1 MRDDLPSGT
10 DPWGERL
17 PRRLGLLSAWAVLV
31 GSTIGSGIFRTP
43 AVVAERVDAPG
54 LFIAGWILG
63 GVIALAGA
71 LTIAELAAMFPRTGG
86 IYVYVREAFGP
97 LPAFL
102 FGWAE
107 FVVIRPAAYGAI
119 AITSAEY
126 FWRLAGVDGGMAPGG
141 LPLTLAQLTAAGF
154 IVLVAAVNYRGIH
167 VGAIVQNASTFFKV
181 AALALLIV
189 LGFVLPHAAPVA
201 PVAPIAPSLPPLAG
215 FGIALVAIL
224 WAYDGWADLSFV
236 GGEVKDPQRVLPR
249 ALLLGTGTVVVL
261 YLAAIAVYWHIVP
274 LDRMAGSPLIAA
286 DAAQAVIGRAGVV
299 FVSLAIMISTFGTLN
314 GSMMTGPR
322 IFFAMADDRLFFR
335 RLAEVHPRFGSP
347 ALCIVLAAV
356 LGVIYVS
363 IRQFADLADQ
373 FIIGIWP
380 FYALGVAAVF
390 VLRRRRPDAA
400 RPYRVWGYPL
410 VPVVFLLASVYLLG
424 NYMLTE
430 TGIFLWDVVVILS
443 GIPIYVYWARR
454 RFVTGS

>member
-1 MRDDLPSGT
+1 M
-10 DPWGERL
+10 
-17 PRRLGLLSAWAVLV
+17 
-31 GSTIGSGIFRTP
+31 
-43 AVVAERVDAPG
+43 
-54 LFIAGWILG
+54 
-63 GVIALAGA
+63 
-71 LTIAELAAMFPRTGG
+71 
-86 IYVYVREAFGP
+86 
-97 LPAFL
+97 
-102 FGWAE
+102 
-107 FVVIRPAAYGAI
+107 
-119 AITSAEY
+119 
-126 FWRLAGVDGGMAPGG
+126 
-141 LPLTLAQLTAAGF
+141 AQLTAAGF
-154 IVLVAAVNYRGIH
+154 IVLVAAVNYRGIQL
-167 VGAIVQNASTFFKV
+167 GALIQNASTFFKV
-181 AALALLIV
+181 AALVLLIV
-189 LGFVLPHAAPVA
+189 LGFALPHDPAPAVSAAPA
-201 PVAPIAPSLPPLAG
+201 EPSLAPLAG

-335 RLAEVHPRFGSP
+335 KLADVHPRFGTP

-363 IRQFADLADQ
+363 IRQFAELADQ

-390 VLRRRRPDAA
+390 ILRRTQPDAA
-400 RPYRVWGYPL
+400 RPYRVLGYPL
-410 VPVVFLLASVYLLG
+410 VPLLFLLASVYLLG

-430 TGIFLWDVVVILS
+430 TSIFFWDVVVILS
-443 GIPIYVYWARR
+443 GIPIYVYWSRR
-454 RFVTGS
+454 KGAEERR